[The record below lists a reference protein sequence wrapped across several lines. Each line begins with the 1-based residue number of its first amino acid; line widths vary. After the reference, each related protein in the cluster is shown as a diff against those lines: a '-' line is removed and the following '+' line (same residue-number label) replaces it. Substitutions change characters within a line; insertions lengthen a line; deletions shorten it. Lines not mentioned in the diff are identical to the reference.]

1 MYCVNCGKKINDD
14 VMFCPECGA
23 AQERPEQ
30 SGANTEKHVYGLE
43 NQPEVKKTSYNTMS
57 IVGLSVSGASLVIN
71 LYGLVGVLGI
81 ILSIIGLISCKK
93 NNESGQILAII
104 GIVIGVLSVAFAF
117 IIISLASLS
126 II

>member
-1 MYCVNCGKKINDD
+1 M
-14 VMFCPECGA
+14 
-23 AQERPEQ
+23 
-30 SGANTEKHVYGLE
+30 
-43 NQPEVKKTSYNTMS
+43 KKTSYNTMS

>member
-1 MYCVNCGKKINDD
+1 MYCLNCGKKINDN
-14 VMFCPECGA
+14 VIFCPECGA
-23 AQERPEQ
+23 AQERSKQ
-30 SGANTEKHVYGLE
+30 SAANTEKHVYGLE

-71 LYGLVGVLGI
+71 LFGLVGVLGI

-93 NNESGQILAII
+93 NNENGQILAII

-117 IIISLASLS
+117 IIISLAGLS
-126 II
+126 MI